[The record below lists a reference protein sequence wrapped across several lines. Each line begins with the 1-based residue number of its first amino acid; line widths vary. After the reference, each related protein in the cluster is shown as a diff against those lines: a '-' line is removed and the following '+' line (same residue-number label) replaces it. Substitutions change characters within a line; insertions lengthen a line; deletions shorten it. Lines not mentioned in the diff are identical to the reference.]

1 MKTIQPYTRFIALLL
16 AAFAIAGCANK
27 MAPAQKAIADIE
39 AAVAAAGEDATKYI
53 PDEVQAVNDQVAN
66 LKAMFDKK
74 DYKGVLAAAPAVLTQ
89 AQGLTSAAAAK
100 KTEMMDAYA
109 GEWSTLSSS
118 VPEAVAAIQSRV
130 DVLSKS
136 KKLPAGMDA
145 ATLDSVK
152 TSLAEANTMWSQ
164 ATEAQAAGDLEQ
176 AVTLAQQVKTR
187 TDELL
192 TTLGMTAAG

>member
-74 DYKGVLAAAPAVLTQ
+74 DYKGVLAAAPALLTQ
-89 AQGLTSAAAAK
+89 AQGLTSEAAAK

-145 ATLDSVK
+145 ATLDGVK
-152 TSLAEANTMWSQ
+152 TGLAEANSMWSQ

-192 TTLGMTAAG
+192 TTLGMTAG

>member
-1 MKTIQPYTRFIALLL
+1 MKTIQPYARFIALIL
-16 AAFAIAGCANK
+16 AAFVIAGCANK

-39 AAVAAAGEDATKYI
+39 AAVTAAGEDATKYV
-53 PDEVQAVNDQVAN
+53 PDQVQAVNDQLAN

-89 AQGLTSAAAAK
+89 AQGLTAAAAAK
-100 KTEMMDAYA
+100 KTETMDMYA
-109 GEWSTLSSS
+109 GEWTNLASS
-118 VPEAVAAIQSRV
+118 VPQAVAAIQSRV
-130 DVLSKS
+130 DILSKS

-145 ATLDSVK
+145 ATLDNVK
-152 TSLAEANTMWSQ
+152 TSLAEANSTWAQ
-164 ATEAQAAGDLEQ
+164 ATQAQAAGDLEQ

-192 TTLGMTAAG
+192 TTLGMTAG

>member
-1 MKTIQPYTRFIALLL
+1 MKTIQPYARFIALIL
-16 AAFAIAGCANK
+16 AAFVIAGCANK

-39 AAVAAAGEDATKYI
+39 AAVTAAGEDATKYI
-53 PDEVQAVNDQVAN
+53 PDQVQAVNDQLAN

-89 AQGLTSAAAAK
+89 AQGLTAAAAAK
-100 KTEMMDAYA
+100 KTETMDMYA
-109 GEWSTLSSS
+109 GEWTNLASS
-118 VPEAVAAIQSRV
+118 VPQAVAAIQSRV
-130 DVLSKS
+130 DILSKS

-152 TSLAEANTMWSQ
+152 TSLAEANSTWAQ

-192 TTLGMTAAG
+192 TTLGMTAG

>member
-1 MKTIQPYTRFIALLL
+1 MKTIQPYTRFIALVL

-53 PDEVQAVNDQVAN
+53 PDQVQAVNDQVAN

-74 DYKGVLAAAPAVLTQ
+74 DYKGVLAAAPALLTQ
-89 AQGLTSAAAAK
+89 AQGLTSEAAAK
-100 KTEMMDAYA
+100 KTEMMDTYA

-136 KKLPAGMDA
+136 KKLPKGMDA
-145 ATLDSVK
+145 ATLDGVK
-152 TSLAEANTMWSQ
+152 TGLAEANSMWSQ

-187 TDELL
+187 TD
-192 TTLGMTAAG
+192 

>member
-1 MKTIQPYTRFIALLL
+1 MKTIQPYARFIALIL
-16 AAFAIAGCANK
+16 AAFVVAGCANK

-39 AAVAAAGEDATKYI
+39 AAVTAAGEDATKYV
-53 PDEVQAVNDQVAN
+53 PDQVQAVNDQLAN

-89 AQGLTSAAAAK
+89 AQGLTAAAAAK
-100 KTEMMDAYA
+100 KTETMDMYA
-109 GEWSTLSSS
+109 GEWTNLASS
-118 VPEAVAAIQSRV
+118 VPQAVAAIQSRV
-130 DVLSKS
+130 DILSKS

-152 TSLAEANTMWSQ
+152 TSLAEANSTWAQ
-164 ATEAQAAGDLEQ
+164 ATQAQAAGDLEQ

-192 TTLGMTAAG
+192 TTLGMTAG

>member
-53 PDEVQAVNDQVAN
+53 PAEVQAVNDQVTN

-152 TSLAEANTMWSQ
+152 TGLSEANSMWSQ

>member
-1 MKTIQPYTRFIALLL
+1 MKTIQPYARFIALIL
-16 AAFAIAGCANK
+16 AAFVIAGCANK

-39 AAVAAAGEDATKYI
+39 AAVTAAGEDATKYI
-53 PDEVQAVNDQVAN
+53 PDQVQAVNDQLAN

-89 AQGLTSAAAAK
+89 AQGLTAAAAAK
-100 KTEMMDAYA
+100 KTETMDMYA
-109 GEWSTLSSS
+109 GEWTNLAGS
-118 VPEAVAAIQSRV
+118 VPQAVAAIQSRV
-130 DVLSKS
+130 DILSKS

-145 ATLDSVK
+145 ATLDNVK
-152 TSLAEANTMWSQ
+152 TSLAEANSTWAQ

-192 TTLGMTAAG
+192 TTLGMTAG

>member
-53 PDEVQAVNDQVAN
+53 PAEVQAVNDQVTN

>member
-1 MKTIQPYTRFIALLL
+1 MKTIQPYTRFLVMVL

-53 PDEVQAVNDQVAN
+53 PDQVQAVNDQVAN

-74 DYKGVLAAAPAVLTQ
+74 DYKGVLAAAPAALTQ
-89 AQGLTSAAAAK
+89 AQGLTTAAAAK
-100 KTEMMDAYA
+100 KTEMTDMYA
-109 GEWSTLSSS
+109 GEWSTLASS

-145 ATLDSVK
+145 AALDGVK
-152 TSLAEANTMWSQ
+152 AGLAEANTMWSQ

-176 AVTLAQQVKTR
+176 AVTLAQQVKSR
-187 TDELL
+187 TDEML
-192 TTLGMTAAG
+192 TTLGMTAG

>member
-1 MKTIQPYTRFIALLL
+1 MKTIQPYTRFIVMVL

-53 PDEVQAVNDQVAN
+53 PAEVQAVNDEVTN

-74 DYKGVLAAAPAVLTQ
+74 DYKGVLAAAPALLTQ

-100 KTEMMDAYA
+100 KTEMMDVYA

-187 TDELL
+187 TDEML
-192 TTLGMTAAG
+192 TTLGMTAG

>member
-1 MKTIQPYTRFIALLL
+1 MKTIQPYTRFLVMVL
-16 AAFAIAGCANK
+16 AAFAVAGCANK

-53 PDEVQAVNDQVAN
+53 PDQVQAVNDQVAN

-74 DYKGVLAAAPAVLTQ
+74 DYKGVLAAAPALLTQ
-89 AQGLTSAAAAK
+89 AQGLTTAAAAK
-100 KTEMMDAYA
+100 KTEMTDMYA
-109 GEWSTLSSS
+109 GEWSTLASS

-145 ATLDSVK
+145 AALDGVK
-152 TSLAEANTMWSQ
+152 TGLAEANTMWSQ

-176 AVTLAQQVKTR
+176 AVTLAQQVKSR
-187 TDELL
+187 TDEML
-192 TTLGMTAAG
+192 TTLGMTAG

>member
-1 MKTIQPYTRFIALLL
+1 MKTIQPYARFIALIL
-16 AAFAIAGCANK
+16 AAFVVAGCANK

-39 AAVAAAGEDATKYI
+39 AAVAAAGEDATKYV
-53 PDEVQAVNDQVAN
+53 PDQVQAVNDQLAN

-89 AQGLTSAAAAK
+89 AQGLTAAAAAK
-100 KTEMMDAYA
+100 KTEMTDMYA
-109 GEWSTLSSS
+109 GEWSTLASS
-118 VPEAVAAIQSRV
+118 VPQAVAAIQSRV
-130 DVLSKS
+130 DILSKS

-145 ATLDSVK
+145 ATLDNVK
-152 TSLAEANTMWSQ
+152 TSLAEANSTWAQ

-192 TTLGMTAAG
+192 TTLGMTAG

>member
-1 MKTIQPYTRFIALLL
+1 MKTIQPYTRFIALVL

-53 PDEVQAVNDQVAN
+53 PEQVQAVNDQVAN

-74 DYKGVLAAAPAVLTQ
+74 DYKGVLAAAPALLTE
-89 AQGLTSAAAAK
+89 AQGLTSAAAAQ
-100 KTEMMDAYA
+100 KTEMMDTYA

-130 DVLSKS
+130 DVLSKA
-136 KKLPAGMDA
+136 KKLPSGMDA

-152 TSLAEANTMWSQ
+152 ASLAEANSMWSQ

-192 TTLGMTAAG
+192 TTLGMTAG

>member
-74 DYKGVLAAAPAVLTQ
+74 DYKGVLAAAPALLTQ

-145 ATLDSVK
+145 ATLDGVK
-152 TSLAEANTMWSQ
+152 TGLAEANSMWSQ

-192 TTLGMTAAG
+192 TTLGMTAG

>member
-74 DYKGVLAAAPAVLTQ
+74 DYKGVLAAAPALLTQ
-89 AQGLTSAAAAK
+89 AQGLTSEAAAE

-152 TSLAEANTMWSQ
+152 TGLAEANSMWSQ

-192 TTLGMTAAG
+192 TTLGMTAG

>member
-1 MKTIQPYTRFIALLL
+1 MKTIQPYARFIALIL
-16 AAFAIAGCANK
+16 AAFVIAGCANK
-27 MAPAQKAIADIE
+27 MAPAQKAIDDIE
-39 AAVAAAGEDATKYI
+39 AAVTAAGEDATKYI
-53 PDEVQAVNDQVAN
+53 PDQVQAVNDQLAN

-89 AQGLTSAAAAK
+89 AQGLTAAAAAK
-100 KTEMMDAYA
+100 KTEAMDMYA
-109 GEWSTLSSS
+109 GEWTNLASS
-118 VPEAVAAIQSRV
+118 VPQAVAAIQSRV
-130 DVLSKS
+130 DILSKS

-145 ATLDSVK
+145 ATLDNVK
-152 TSLAEANTMWSQ
+152 TSLAEANSTWAQ

-192 TTLGMTAAG
+192 TTLGMTAG

>member
-1 MKTIQPYTRFIALLL
+1 MKTIQPYTRFIALVL

-53 PDEVQAVNDQVAN
+53 PEQVQAVNDQVAN

-100 KTEMMDAYA
+100 KTEMMDTYA

-152 TSLAEANTMWSQ
+152 ASLAEANTMWSQ

-176 AVTLAQQVKTR
+176 AVTLAQQVKSR

-192 TTLGMTAAG
+192 TTLGMTAG

>member
-1 MKTIQPYTRFIALLL
+1 MKTIQPYTRFIVMVL

-53 PDEVQAVNDQVAN
+53 PEQVQAVNDQVAN

-74 DYKGVLAAAPAVLTQ
+74 DYKGVLAAAPAALTQ

-145 ATLDSVK
+145 AALDSVK
-152 TSLAEANTMWSQ
+152 ASLAEANSMWSQ

>member
-1 MKTIQPYTRFIALLL
+1 MKTIQPYARFIALIL
-16 AAFAIAGCANK
+16 AAFVVAGCANK

-39 AAVAAAGEDATKYI
+39 AAVTAAGEDATKYV
-53 PDEVQAVNDQVAN
+53 PDQVQAVNDQLAN

-89 AQGLTSAAAAK
+89 AQGLTAAAAAK
-100 KTEMMDAYA
+100 KTEMTDMYA
-109 GEWSTLSSS
+109 GEWSTLASS
-118 VPEAVAAIQSRV
+118 VPQAVAAIQSRV
-130 DVLSKS
+130 DILSKS

-145 ATLDSVK
+145 ATLDNVK
-152 TSLAEANTMWSQ
+152 TSLAEATSTWAQ

-192 TTLGMTAAG
+192 TTLGMTAG

>member
-1 MKTIQPYTRFIALLL
+1 MKTIQPYARFIALIL
-16 AAFAIAGCANK
+16 AAFVVAGCANK

-39 AAVAAAGEDATKYI
+39 AAVTAAGEDATKYV
-53 PDEVQAVNDQVAN
+53 PDQVQAVNDQLAN

-89 AQGLTSAAAAK
+89 AQGLTAAAAAK
-100 KTEMMDAYA
+100 KTEMTDMYA
-109 GEWSTLSSS
+109 GEWSTLASS
-118 VPEAVAAIQSRV
+118 VPQAVAAIQSRV
-130 DVLSKS
+130 DILSKS

-145 ATLDSVK
+145 ATLDNVK
-152 TSLAEANTMWSQ
+152 TSLAEANSTWAQ
-164 ATEAQAAGDLEQ
+164 ATQAQAAGDLEQ

-192 TTLGMTAAG
+192 TTLGMTAG

>member
-1 MKTIQPYTRFIALLL
+1 MKTIQPYTRFIALVL

-27 MAPAQKAIADIE
+27 MEPAQKAIADIE

-53 PDEVQAVNDQVAN
+53 PDQVQAVNDQVAN
-66 LKAMFDKK
+66 LRAMFDKK

-89 AQGLTSAAAAK
+89 AQGLASAAAAR
-100 KTEMMDAYA
+100 KTEMMDMYA
-109 GEWSTLSSS
+109 GEWSTLASS
-118 VPEAVAAIQSRV
+118 VPQAVAAIQSRV
-130 DVLSKS
+130 DILSKS

-145 ATLDSVK
+145 ATLDGVK
-152 TSLAEANTMWSQ
+152 TGLADANTMWAQ

-192 TTLGMTAAG
+192 TTLGMTAG

>member
-1 MKTIQPYTRFIALLL
+1 MKTIQPYTRFIALVL

-27 MAPAQKAIADIE
+27 MEPAQKAIADIE

-53 PDEVQAVNDQVAN
+53 PDQVQAVNDQVAN
-66 LKAMFDKK
+66 LRAMFDKK

-89 AQGLTSAAAAK
+89 AQGLASAAAAR
-100 KTEMMDAYA
+100 KTEMMDMYA
-109 GEWSTLSSS
+109 GEWSTLASS
-118 VPEAVAAIQSRV
+118 VPQAVAAIQSRV
-130 DVLSKS
+130 DILSKS
-136 KKLPAGMDA
+136 KRLPAGMDA
-145 ATLDSVK
+145 ATLDGVK
-152 TSLAEANTMWSQ
+152 TGLAEANTMWAQ

-192 TTLGMTAAG
+192 TTLGMTAG

>member
-1 MKTIQPYTRFIALLL
+1 MKTIQPYARFIALIL
-16 AAFAIAGCANK
+16 AAFVVAGCANK

-39 AAVAAAGEDATKYI
+39 AAVTAAGEDATKYV
-53 PDEVQAVNDQVAN
+53 PDQVQAVNDQVAN

-89 AQGLTSAAAAK
+89 AQGLTAAAAAK
-100 KTEMMDAYA
+100 KTETMDMYA
-109 GEWSTLSSS
+109 GEWTNLASS
-118 VPEAVAAIQSRV
+118 VPQAVAAIQSRV
-130 DVLSKS
+130 DILSKS

-145 ATLDSVK
+145 ATLDNVK
-152 TSLAEANTMWSQ
+152 TSLAEANSTWAQ
-164 ATEAQAAGDLEQ
+164 ATQAQAAGDLEQ

-192 TTLGMTAAG
+192 TTLGMTAG

>member
-1 MKTIQPYTRFIALLL
+1 MKTIQPYTRFIVMVL

-53 PDEVQAVNDQVAN
+53 PDEVQAVNTQVAN

-100 KTEMMDAYA
+100 KTEMMDTYA
-109 GEWSTLSSS
+109 GEWSTLASS

-136 KKLPAGMDA
+136 KKLPSGMDA

-152 TSLAEANTMWSQ
+152 ASLAEANTMWSQ

-176 AVTLAQQVKTR
+176 AVTLAQQVKSR

-192 TTLGMTAAG
+192 TTLGMTAG